1 MHAGHSPLVIRQKI
15 VMHIYIQLVE
25 GGHDQYSVPVGSIM
39 TIIFDVLR
47 ISSKLSILIF
57 IYCYIAVIMS

>member
-25 GGHDQYSVPVGSIM
+25 GGHDQYSVEVGSSM
-39 TIIFDVLR
+39 TQ
-47 ISSKLSILIF
+47 
-57 IYCYIAVIMS
+57 YYMMCYAYHPNCPF